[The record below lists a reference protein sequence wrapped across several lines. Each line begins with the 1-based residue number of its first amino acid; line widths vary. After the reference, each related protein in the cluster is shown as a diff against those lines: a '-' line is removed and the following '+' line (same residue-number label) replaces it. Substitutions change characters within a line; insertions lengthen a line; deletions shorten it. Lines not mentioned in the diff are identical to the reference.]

1 MWLFISWG
9 CCLLLGCV
17 CGIKWCGLPLFLVT
31 CPHLTC
37 VSLLLPPS
45 ENHTGLMN
53 GKDNHGD
60 VDEELSKRVSQLT
73 TSVESV
79 EITVRSGEKI
89 EEALSPESSPSKSP
103 NTKKKK
109 KFRTPSFLKKNKK
122 KEKTEAWEH
131 TGRQEDRLHRRGK
144 EGRQP
149 PFLFNFCVFILSPF
163 SMSFYVFNFIWF
175 FF

>member
-1 MWLFISWG
+1 MKCQPYSLFVVG
-9 CCLLLGCV
+9 
-17 CGIKWCGLPLFLVT
+17 VT
-31 CPHLTC
+31 
-37 VSLLLPPS
+37 VSPLPPP

-122 KEKTEAWEH
+122 KEKTEA
-131 TGRQEDRLHRRGK
+131 
-144 EGRQP
+144 
-149 PFLFNFCVFILSPF
+149 
-163 SMSFYVFNFIWF
+163 
-175 FF
+175 